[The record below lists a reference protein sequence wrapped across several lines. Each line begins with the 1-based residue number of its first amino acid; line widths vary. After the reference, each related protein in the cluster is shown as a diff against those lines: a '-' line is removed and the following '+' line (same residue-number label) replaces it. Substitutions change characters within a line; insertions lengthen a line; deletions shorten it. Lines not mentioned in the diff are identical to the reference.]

1 MAKNEPRGSIL
12 DRIRKSVHL
21 APYTTWNIGGPAELF
36 AEPRSVAELEEL
48 VDYAR
53 AIGSP
58 VTLLG
63 RGSNVLIDDAGIAG
77 LVVCTRMLHT
87 APEFGPETIRVAAGH
102 PMPRVAVTAA
112 KHGRGGLEFLI
123 GIPGTIGA
131 GVAINAG
138 LGGVGGTAMDSVL
151 IEAKLLEPSSGEVRI
166 AAANEL
172 ELAYRH
178 SNIPSRGL
186 WVIEALLQATPAD
199 DPEVPLRLQR
209 EILGKRKAKQPLQ
222 KHTSGSVFKQP
233 IGGKPAGWYI
243 DQAGLKGLRVGGA
256 SVSTV
261 HANWIENDGTATA
274 KDVRELIGK
283 VIATTENVQGIA
295 LRREVIFLGAGPETL

>member
-1 MAKNEPRGSIL
+1 MANNEPRGSIL
-12 DRIRKSVHL
+12 DRIHKSVHL

-48 VDYAR
+48 VDYSR

-58 VTLLG
+58 ITVLG

-77 LVVCTRMLHT
+77 LVVCTRMLHA
-87 APEFGPETIRVAAGH
+87 APEFGPETIRVTAGH

-112 KHGRGGLEFLI
+112 KHARSGLEFLI

-138 LGGVGGTAMDSVL
+138 LGGVDGTAIDTILV
-151 IEAKLLEPSSGEVRI
+151 EAKLLNPTTGEIQV
-166 AAANEL
+166 AAASEL
-172 ELAYRH
+172 EFAYRH

-186 WVIEALLQATPAD
+186 WVIEALLNAMPAND
-199 DPEVPLRLQR
+199 SEAPLRLQR
-209 EILGKRKAKQPLQ
+209 EILGNRKAKQPLQ

-233 IGGKPAGWYI
+233 EGGKPAGWYI

-274 KDVRELIGK
+274 QDVRELIEK
-283 VIATTENVQGIA
+283 VIVTTSEVQGIA
-295 LRREVIFLGAGPETL
+295 LQREVVYLGTGSGTL